1 MSPRPMGIGGVD
13 GRRLSPCPF
22 TQQGL
27 CRRVSP
33 EWCQPNYCSWVR
45 INRHGKGTP
54 EEMPS
59 LIVTGVVPPMS
70 PNDTNELSAVT
81 EKNLSPLRGPA
92 GGMSQEAEAGEA
104 LRLRKTAKS

>member
-1 MSPRPMGIGGVD
+1 
-13 GRRLSPCPF
+13 
-22 TQQGL
+22 
-27 CRRVSP
+27 
-33 EWCQPNYCSWVR
+33 
-45 INRHGKGTP
+45 
-54 EEMPS
+54 
-59 LIVTGVVPPMS
+59 MS